1 MRDLYSSNLNCEV
14 FILQG
19 KISPLLEDIEVK
31 SSDMR
36 FATERPLAAAV
47 SKLVLAEAGAE
58 LTFDLY
64 IL

>member
-1 MRDLYSSNLNCEV
+1 MKDASDQLLYRSSLNFEV
-14 FILQG
+14 FILQR

-36 FATERPLAAAV
+36 FA
-47 SKLVLAEAGAE
+47 AEQVFHCSALKAE